1 MSNAF
6 DVLKERGFIQQTTHE
21 EPLRELLGKERVTY
35 YVGFD
40 PTADSLH
47 VGSVLPLMAMAHMQQ
62 AGHKPIVLLGG
73 GTAMIGDPSGKT
85 EMRQMLTTETITAN
99 AERFK
104 AQIGRYLDL
113 GTGRG
118 MMLNNADWLLQLNYI
133 SFLREI
139 GSQFSVNRMLTA
151 ECFKSR
157 LEHGLSFIEFNYML
171 LQSYDYLELYR
182 KYGCRLQMGGDD
194 QWSNILYGADL
205 VRRLESAEAYG
216 LTFPLLTTSSGRK
229 MGKTE
234 AGAVW
239 LDQDKT
245 SPFDFYQYWRNT
257 NDADVARFLAL
268 YTFLSTEEVRK
279 LGALQGSELN
289 EAKKVL
295 AFEVT
300 RITHGEEAATQ
311 TQAATAAAFGVGGD
325 GAAIPTTTI
334 SPAEVVAG
342 IPLLD
347 LLIRTGLAASKGE
360 GRRLVDQGGLSID
373 GETVTD
379 AMTVIKQEQLEGE
392 GLMLRKGKK
401 VFHRVR
407 IED

>member
-21 EPLRELLGKERVTY
+21 EPLRVLLGKERVTY

-85 EMRQMLTTETITAN
+85 EMRQMLTMETITAN

-104 AQIGRYLDL
+104 VQIGRYLDL

-257 NDADVARFLAL
+257 DDADVARFLAL
-268 YTFLSTEEVRK
+268 YTFLPTEEVRK
-279 LGALQGSELN
+279 LGAL
-289 EAKKVL
+289 
-295 AFEVT
+295 
-300 RITHGEEAATQ
+300 
-311 TQAATAAAFGVGGD
+311 
-325 GAAIPTTTI
+325 
-334 SPAEVVAG
+334 
-342 IPLLD
+342 
-347 LLIRTGLAASKGE
+347 
-360 GRRLVDQGGLSID
+360 
-373 GETVTD
+373 
-379 AMTVIKQEQLEGE
+379 
-392 GLMLRKGKK
+392 
-401 VFHRVR
+401 
-407 IED
+407 